1 MQIYLLPPAWSFLHA
16 GVPKHLSRLCLT
28 CLSSP
33 TPASEP
39 FLSSLYTS
47 KRDEG
52 LILQRT
58 KRADFKVTFRHEI
71 HTEVIEVQT
80 WLYRFMNTSG
90 LNEHNMSCLFRC
102 MINFACFSLNR
113 TCIKDLAHQFP
124 ILQRVPNCFCS
135 SGTPRFQA
143 EVTVLRPTC
152 HLSGLKK
159 KKKQQSLLHTH
170 IYISL
175 VILCKFFCINGIY
188 STL

>member
-47 KRDEG
+47 NRDEG

-90 LNEHNMSCLFRC
+90 LNEHNMSCLFRR

-113 TCIKDLAHQFP
+113 TCIEDLAHQFP

-159 KKKQQSLLHTH
+159 KTKNSNRFFIHTYIYPQSFC
-170 IYISL
+170 
-175 VILCKFFCINGIY
+175 VNFFA
-188 STL
+188 